1 MPRKSMKA
9 RRRAYRKKP
18 MWKKRG
24 QRTTLVNTSLNP
36 LPSRFITKMKYAE
49 AVTVQASGIAGYK
62 WNLNSLFD
70 PNRSGIGHQPYGYD
84 QLSALYNRYRVIS
97 CRYVV
102 SCISDSVNIAFAV
115 LPANESLSLIGTVSE
130 ARENPRAKYL
140 VQTPTSG
147 GTLKVLKGNV
157 YLPALVG
164 ATKTAYMADD
174 RYQAIVG
181 NSPTE
186 LAILNAYAQGLNDDP
201 SFNAQPTFNI
211 LLEYTVEWFD
221 IITQDQS

>member
-1 MPRKSMKA
+1 MA
-9 RRRAYRKKP
+9 RRIRKQFRRRGKKP
-18 MWKKRG
+18 AYKKRG

-36 LPSRFITKMKYAE
+36 LPARFITKMKYAE
-49 AVTVQASGIAGYK
+49 AVTVSASGIAGYK
-62 WNLNSLFD
+62 WNLNSLYD
-70 PNRSGIGHQPYGYD
+70 PNRSGAGHNPYGYD

-130 ARENPRAKYL
+130 ARENPRCKYL

-147 GTLKVLKGNV
+147 GNLKVLKGNV
-157 YLPALVG
+157 YLPSLVG

-186 LAILNAYAQGLNDDP
+186 LAVLNAYAQGLNDDP
-201 SFNAQPTFNI
+201 TFNAQPTFNI

>member
-1 MPRKSMKA
+1 MAKRMFKRKRMVRPKRF
-9 RRRAYRKKP
+9 RRG
-18 MWKKRG
+18 G
-24 QRTTLVNTSLNP
+24 QSTTLVNSSLRP
-36 LPSRFITKMKYAE
+36 IPARFITKHKYAE
-49 AVTVQASGIAGYK
+49 AVTVSAAGIAGYK

-84 QLSALYNRYRVIS
+84 QLAGLYNRYRVIS
-97 CRYVV
+97 CKYVM
-102 SCISDSVNIAFAV
+102 SCISDSGNIQVAV
-115 LPANESLSLIGTVSE
+115 LPANESLSLIGNVSE
-130 ARENPRAKYL
+130 ARENPRAKYI

-164 ATKTAYMADD
+164 ATKTQYMSDD

-186 LAILNAYAQGLNDDP
+186 LAVLNAYAQGLNDDP
-201 SFNAQPTFNI
+201 TFNANPTFNI

-221 IITQDQS
+221 VTTQDQS

>member
-1 MPRKSMKA
+1 MA
-9 RRRAYRKKP
+9 RRMRKQFRRRGKKP
-18 MWKKRG
+18 AYKKRG

-36 LPSRFITKMKYAE
+36 LPARFITKMKYAE
-49 AVTVQASGIAGYK
+49 AVTVSATGIAGYK

-84 QLSALYNRYRVIS
+84 QLSALYNRYRVIN

-115 LPANESLSLIGTVSE
+115 LPANESLSLIGSVSE

-157 YLPALVG
+157 YLPSLVG

-201 SFNAQPTFNI
+201 TFNAQPTFNI